1 MNNRIIGITGS
12 IGTGKTTVSNY
23 LANTHKLP
31 VFDADIL
38 AREAVGS
45 GSTILEKIV
54 ERYGTDIILNDGN
67 LNRQKLGNIIFNQP
81 NERIWLEQQIHPYV
95 RDRFLQATAQLSAN
109 ATAVF
114 AIPLIFEAKMT
125 DLVTEI
131 WVVFAEKEIQLNRLM
146 QRDGLSLEQA
156 NARINSQIPLAE
168 KCEKADVI
176 LDNSSSLEALLQ
188 QVDAAFNQKV
198 YLNNLVTFGEKYGIN
213 CSE

>member
-131 WVVFAEKEIQLNRLM
+131 WVVFAEKEIQLNRLI
-146 QRDGLSLEQA
+146 QRDGLILEQA
-156 NARINSQIPLAE
+156 NARINSQMPLAE
-168 KCEKADVI
+168 KCQKANVI
-176 LDNSSSLEALLQ
+176 LDNSSNLEYLLQ
-188 QVDAAFNQKV
+188 QVDTALKKV
-198 YLNNLVTFGEKYGIN
+198 V
-213 CSE
+213 